1 MQKSIIMN
9 IYRMDKNENNIDI
22 FDTDML
28 RIGYKHI

>member
-28 RIGYKHI
+28 ITGYKHI